1 MSHVYDYIVVG
12 AGSAGCVVANRLS
25 TDPKHRVLLLEAGGK
40 DWNPWIHIPV
50 GYYRTMY
57 HPDIS
62 WGYETEP
69 DSGVNNRVMIWP
81 RGRVLGGSSS
91 INGLLYVRGQ
101 HQDYDHWR
109 QLGNEGWGWD
119 DVLPFF
125 KKSESYERGG
135 NALRGGDGPLSV
147 SDIADRRPVCE
158 AFLKACEEVGIPQ
171 NEDYNGE
178 TQDGAGYYQTTSRN
192 GRRCSA
198 AVAYLNPVK
207 SRKNLH
213 VKTRTLASKLELTD
227 GRARGI
233 TYLHGGT
240 EYRAEATREIVL
252 CGGAINSPQ
261 LLQLSG
267 IGPAEHLR
275 SVGISVQHDLPGV
288 GDDLQDHFQVRAIYE
303 LDGLESLN
311 TDVGNPLKRIA
322 MGLQYALTR
331 SGPLTVSAGQVYVFT
346 KTRKELE
353 TPDIQF
359 HFIPFSAEKPGQMLH
374 PFPGVTS
381 SICQLRPESRG
392 SIMVTSGNARDYP
405 SIKPNYLSTE
415 GDRRTIIDGMKLNR
429 KISQSPAFRK
439 YLKNEYEPGL
449 DRADDESL
457 LAYAREKGGTIFHP
471 TSTCRMG
478 TDPKAVVDDRL
489 RVHGIA
495 GLRVADCSIMPTVV
509 SGNTTAP
516 AMMIGEKA
524 SALILEDNRN

>member
-69 DSGVNNRVMIWP
+69 DAGVNNRVMIWP

-135 NALRGGDGPLSV
+135 SALRGGDGPLSV

-171 NEDYNGE
+171 NEDYNGA

-198 AVAYLNPVK
+198 AVAYLNPIK

-213 VKTRTLASKLELTD
+213 VKTRALASKLELKD

-233 TYLHGGT
+233 TYLRDGI

-275 SVGISVQHDLPGV
+275 SVGIPVQRDLPGV

-322 MGLQYALTR
+322 MGLQYVPQR
-331 SGPLTVSAGQVYVFT
+331 SAYRQRRASLRLHQDSKGTGNTGYPVPLHSVQRGKAGPDAASLPRSHIVDLPAPPGKPRQYYGDVGQRT
-346 KTRKELE
+346 GLSKHQAELSFNRRRPANHYRRHE
-353 TPDIQF
+353 TEPED
-359 HFIPFSAEKPGQMLH
+359 
-374 PFPGVTS
+374 FP
-381 SICQLRPESRG
+381 
-392 SIMVTSGNARDYP
+392 
-405 SIKPNYLSTE
+405 
-415 GDRRTIIDGMKLNR
+415 
-429 KISQSPAFRK
+429 
-439 YLKNEYEPGL
+439 
-449 DRADDESL
+449 
-457 LAYAREKGGTIFHP
+457 
-471 TSTCRMG
+471 
-478 TDPKAVVDDRL
+478 
-489 RVHGIA
+489 
-495 GLRVADCSIMPTVV
+495 V
-509 SGNTTAP
+509 SGLSQ
-516 AMMIGEKA
+516 ISEKR
-524 SALILEDNRN
+524 I